1 MNLHYED
8 INDALREAI
17 LVAGGYKTVGA
28 LMYPE
33 DAPDHAAGKVRD
45 ALNTDRR
52 EKFSPQQVALISRL
66 GRQNGC
72 HAVMRFLA
80 HDGSY
85 ADPVPI
91 DPESEIARLQREFIE
106 ATKALGAMS
115 KRIEVITVRAGS
127 GA

>member
-1 MNLHYED
+1 MQMNLHHED

-28 LMYPE
+28 L
-33 DAPDHAAGKVRD
+33 
-45 ALNTDRR
+45 
-52 EKFSPQQVALISRL
+52 ISRL

-80 HDGSY
+80 YDGSY

-115 KRIEVITVRAGS
+115 KRIEVITARS
-127 GA
+127 GG

>member
-1 MNLHYED
+1 MHLHHED

-17 LVAGGYKTVGA
+17 LVAGVYKTVGA

-45 ALNTDRR
+45 ALNPDRR
-52 EKFSPQQVALISRL
+52 EKFSPKQVALISRL
-66 GRQNGC
+66 C

-115 KRIEVITVRAGS
+115 KRIEVITARS
-127 GA
+127 GG